1 MHYRHR
7 LSMVA
12 GIAAGAAFAA
22 LIAPIALSG
31 DAVAQDKSKLRC
43 NSVFPLASA
52 LSTPQIRWGEEVE
65 KLSDGRIVTEDL
77 ALALYKAGE
86 APDGLGG
93 GLADCGSMNFYYP
106 EVMPVANDSG
116 SMPFVWNEAMYA
128 DWVNIPFVGEV
139 LTEELA
145 GANIVP
151 LIGAPGA
158 QSFFMLKELPNGSAP
173 EDMSRTFEGLRVRT
187 WGIYTEVV
195 KLLGGTPVAMPANE
209 VPVALRQG
217 LIDGLV
223 TSWDTWKSQGMQE
236 DAPFAYNVPAMGGGM
251 FGMNKGRWDRFSED
265 DRALMRKAAV
275 TVAKEVAEGT
285 AAFKQQV
292 IDEAKANP
300 KLTVVEL
307 TPDEAARW
315 RGALSSIMD
324 GYASRSDKH
333 KQYLDTLTKH
343 FQEGYTPSWE
353 R

>member
-1 MHYRHR
+1 MLRR
-7 LSMVA
+7 SLISLGLATAVA
-12 GIAAGAAFAA
+12 STLFAF
-22 LIAPIALSG
+22 G
-31 DAVAQDKSKLRC
+31 YEKAVAQNKIRLRC

-52 LSTPQIRWGEEVE
+52 LSAPQIRWGKEVA
-65 KLSDGRIVTEDL
+65 KLTNGRITTQDL

-139 LTEELA
+139 LTQELA
-145 GANIVP
+145 SVNIVP

-158 QSFFMLKELPNGSAP
+158 QGFFMLKPLPNGSAP
-173 EDMSRTFEGLRVRT
+173 KDMSKTFEGLRIRT
-187 WGIYTEVV
+187 WGIYTDVV

-217 LIDGLV
+217 LIDGLI
-223 TSWDTWKSQGMQE
+223 TSWDTWKSQSMQA
-236 DAPFAYNVPAMGGGM
+236 DAPYAYNVPAMGGGM
-251 FGMNKGRWDRFSED
+251 FGVNKAKWDSFSAD
-265 DRALMRKAAV
+265 DQKLMRQAAV
-275 TVAKEVAEGT
+275 TIAKEIATETAE
-285 AAFKQQV
+285 FKQKV
-292 IDEAKANP
+292 MDEAKGNSA
-300 KLTVVEL
+300 LHVIEL
-307 TPDEAARW
+307 TPEEAGRW

-324 GYASRSDKH
+324 GYASRSPKH

-343 FQEGYTPSWE
+343 FQEGYTPSWQ